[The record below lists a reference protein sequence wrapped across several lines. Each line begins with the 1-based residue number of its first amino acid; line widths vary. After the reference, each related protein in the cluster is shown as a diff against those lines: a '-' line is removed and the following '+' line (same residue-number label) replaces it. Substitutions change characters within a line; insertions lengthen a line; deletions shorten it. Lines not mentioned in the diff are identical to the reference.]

1 MAAIARIA
9 ARLLR
14 RNRRQLAAVDPIG
27 VVLDAAAEPG
37 AVVAIPGL
45 AAWLGGE
52 TAPGDDDFMASLVGG
67 FTESFED
74 YCTRIS
80 RKQVAS

>member
-1 MAAIARIA
+1 MAAIARMA
-9 ARLLR
+9 ARLWR

-27 VVLDAAAEPG
+27 VVLDAASEPG

-45 AAWLGGE
+45 AAWLGYE
-52 TAPGDDDFMASLVGG
+52 TAPADDDFMVFLVGG

-80 RKQVAS
+80 RKEA